1 MADTPATPEA
11 IAALAEQVVAALRVL
26 SPAERAQ
33 LAQAIDT
40 NPAALGLSD
49 AGRVGLH
56 RVLSELGPIGSLKW
70 RDLRLDL
77 DARRVDIAGAEVP
90 MSHREFELL
99 RHFVERPGRAIS
111 RERLLQEVWG
121 RDYFG
126 STKTVDVHIYRLRR
140 KLGAEYGAFL
150 QTVRHIGYRLGA

>member
-1 MADTPATPEA
+1 MADAPGTPEG
-11 IAALAEQVVAALRVL
+11 IAALAEQVVTALRAL
-26 SPAERAQ
+26 SPTERAQ
-33 LAQAIDT
+33 LAQTIDQ
-40 NPAALGLSD
+40 NPASLGLSD
-49 AGRVGLH
+49 AGRAALH
-56 RVLSELGPIGSLKW
+56 RILSELGPIGFLQW

-77 DARRVDIAGAEVP
+77 DARRVEISGTAVP